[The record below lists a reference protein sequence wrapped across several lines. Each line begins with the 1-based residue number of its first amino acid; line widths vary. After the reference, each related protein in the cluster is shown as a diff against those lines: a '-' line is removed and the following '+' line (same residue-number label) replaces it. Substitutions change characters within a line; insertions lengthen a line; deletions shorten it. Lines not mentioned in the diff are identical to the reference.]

1 MLKEI
6 IFAISASGIAIAA
19 LAWLAKAIV
28 LHFLSKD
35 VETFKAKIQAESEI
49 EIEKLKSALNQ
60 TAYEHE
66 VVFGHLHKQRLEAIL
81 QIHAALLD
89 VKSAVERVVT
99 LHQGP
104 NFHEDR
110 ITNGRIAEEKAR
122 DFYPLFEQKKLFLDE
137 KLAEEIDALVV
148 KFFQLTIRFNVEMT
162 LATSPI
168 THERHETASNVWTA
182 NWNAFEKELKPIMRS
197 LENQFR
203 SLLGVSPSQKSDK

>member
-104 NFHEDR
+104 IFHEDS